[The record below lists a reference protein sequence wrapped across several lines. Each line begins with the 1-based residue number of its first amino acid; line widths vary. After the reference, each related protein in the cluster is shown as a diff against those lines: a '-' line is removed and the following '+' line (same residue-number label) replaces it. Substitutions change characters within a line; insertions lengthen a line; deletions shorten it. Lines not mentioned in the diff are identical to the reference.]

1 MLSPSART
9 PAPPLPLPPLRE
21 ERTSVA
27 PYPWL
32 RRWWAAIAS
41 VVPLLGGFMAWA
53 EGHLLEGM
61 RPAEAI
67 RRLGVPTAIA
77 LGAVLFVVYLIAIWV
92 PQRDALKEASRQR
105 ALDDAREREERSAH
119 ERQLLMESHAADR
132 AAWLATQQE
141 QTATLAEIAT
151 QMHNLGARLDG
162 LERAVRR
169 TRGEETT
176 DPAAPAARSPAGLGA
191 RRG

>member
-1 MLSPSART
+1 MSGQPISPSSET
-9 PAPPLPLPPLRE
+9 PLPPLRE

-32 RRWWAAIAS
+32 KRYWSAVIS
-41 VVPLLGGFMAWA
+41 IVPLLGGFLAWA
-53 EGHLLEGM
+53 EGHVLEGM
-61 RPAEAI
+61 KPAEAI

-77 LGAVLFVVYLIAIWV
+77 LGAVLFAVYLVAIWV

-105 ALDDAREREERSAH
+105 SLDDAKEREERAAH

-132 AAWLATQQE
+132 AAWLATQKE
-141 QTATLAEIAT
+141 QTAALSEIAAQMKTFGQRLGALEAALAEAPT
-151 QMHNLGARLDG
+151 SPG
-162 LERAVRR
+162 
-169 TRGEETT
+169 
-176 DPAAPAARSPAGLGA
+176 APAALAPLGG

>member
-9 PAPPLPLPPLRE
+9 PAMPPLPPLPSQ
-21 ERTSVA
+21 RTSVA

-32 RRWWAAIAS
+32 QRWWAAIAS
-41 VVPLLGGFMAWA
+41 VVPILGGFLAWA

-61 RPAEAI
+61 KPAEAI

-77 LGAVLFVVYLIAIWV
+77 LGAVLFAVYLVAIWV

-105 ALDDAREREERSAH
+105 ALDDAREREERAAH

-151 QMHNLGARLDG
+151 QMRTFGTRLDG
-162 LERAVRR
+162 LERAVK
-169 TRGEETT
+169 RGRPIEETT
-176 DPAAPAARSPAGLGA
+176 DPAAPRPYAGLGQ